1 MWSDEFLLLYYN
13 TLTCDLLK
21 SCNASLIRLL
31 CIIYVR
37 VVNAIITTLF
47 PASYSISTS
56 GSHPNFR
63 IFHTFSPMQ
72 QSAYPTRKNNNKKSR
87 NGHRRPTNSSA
98 FSPPQFESNVKS
110 HHRFRFVASAA
121 ESSFA
126 ITDTAVLG
134 AMGSMGTATNSAV
147 TVLFRSFKIKRL
159 EMWSAPPSQGS
170 SATCSVE
177 WFGFGNSP
185 SVEHSD
191 TTLSV
196 AKNAHISV
204 KPPSQSLASFWQKST
219 STNLFVLNFTAGT
232 IIDII
237 VDLILND
244 DEAAAQTVAVTTAV
258 VGTIYYLALDQA
270 LGSHILVPVSLTTT
284 F

>member
-1 MWSDEFLLLYYN
+1 
-13 TLTCDLLK
+13 
-21 SCNASLIRLL
+21 
-31 CIIYVR
+31 
-37 VVNAIITTLF
+37 
-47 PASYSISTS
+47 
-56 GSHPNFR
+56 
-63 IFHTFSPMQ
+63 MQ
-72 QSAYPTRKNNNKKSR
+72 LSANNRPLRNNKKSR
-87 NGHRRPTNSSA
+87 NGNRRSTNQSG
-98 FSPPQFESNVKS
+98 FSPPQFESNVRS

-121 ESSFA
+121 ESNFA
-126 ITDTAVLG
+126 ITDTSVLG

-159 EMWSAPPSQGS
+159 EMWSAPPSQGT

-191 TTLSV
+191 TTLST
-196 AKNAHISV
+196 AKNAHISA
-204 KPPSQSLASFWQKST
+204 KPPSQSLAAFWQKST

-232 IIDII
+232 IIDLI

-244 DEAAAQTVAVTTAV
+244 DEAAAQTVAVATAV
-258 VGTIYYLALDQA
+258 VGTVYYLALDQA

-284 F
+284 S